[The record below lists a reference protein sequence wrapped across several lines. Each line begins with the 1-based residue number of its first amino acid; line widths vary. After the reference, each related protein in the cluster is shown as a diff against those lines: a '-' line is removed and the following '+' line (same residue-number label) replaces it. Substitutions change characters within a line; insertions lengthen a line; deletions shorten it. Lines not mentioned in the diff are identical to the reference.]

1 MITKIKFALFIL
13 IIIFNDHPQ
22 HVLKYFPFTPN
33 PLQGAFKVCAFDG
46 CAKAKSPLG
55 ETTFGGAN

>member
-1 MITKIKFALFIL
+1 MANKTAKSDLLKKLY
-13 IIIFNDHPQ
+13 DYPQ

-33 PLQGAFKVCAFDG
+33 PLKGAFKVCVFDG

-55 ETTFGGAN
+55 DVGVI